1 MMRWLLCIVGIAAV
15 ALAVKLGSFFVLGRL
30 DASEVAT
37 RLRAKRGTPTSAV
50 LSPVPCW
57 WEGMGNSISA
67 PWATFRY
74 SCPED
79 AGDGRIDVLA
89 VTVRHG
95 QIIGTSGAS

>member
-1 MMRWLLCIVGIAAV
+1 MTRWLLCIVGIAAV
-15 ALAVKLGSFFVLGRL
+15 ALAVKLGSFLVLGRL

-37 RLRAKRGTPTSAV
+37 RLRAERGTPTSAV
-50 LSPVPCW
+50 LCSGP
-57 WEGMGNSISA
+57 ELMGGVWDAISA

-79 AGDGRIDVLA
+79 AGDGHIDMLA
-89 VTVRHG
+89 VTVRQG